1 MSINIAIDGP
11 AGAGKS
17 TIARKAAAKLGF
29 IYVDTGALY
38 RTVALFCTER
48 GLKAEEEIAAALPQA
63 EISLR
68 FSDGVQHVLL
78 CGEDVSDRIR
88 TPEIS
93 MAASTFAAISAVR
106 AYLFDLQQQIAAS
119 ENIIMD
125 GRDIGTVVLP
135 HADLKIF
142 LTADAEERARRRHKE
157 LAEKPDCPSY
167 EEILADIMR
176 RDEQDR
182 TRAVAPLRQAEDAV
196 FVDTTHL
203 SLDGAVETVLDLC
216 AERLGTECIL

>member
-17 TIARKAAAKLGF
+17 TIARRAAARLGF

-38 RTVALFCTER
+38 RTVALFCTRR
-48 GLKAEEEIAAALPQA
+48 GLKAEEEIGAALPEA

-68 FSDGVQHVLL
+68 FADGVQHVILN
-78 CGEDVSDRIR
+78 GEDVSELIR

-93 MAASTFAAISAVR
+93 MAASTIAAIGTVR
-106 AYLFDLQQQIAAS
+106 AYLFDLQQQIAKT
-119 ENIIMD
+119 ENILMD

-135 HADLKIF
+135 QADLKIF

-167 EEILADIMR
+167 EAILADIIQ

-182 TRAVAPLRQAEDAV
+182 TRAVAPLKQAEDAV
-196 FVDTTHL
+196 LVDTTRL
-203 SLDGAVETVLDLC
+203 SLDESVEAVLDLC
-216 AERLGTECIL
+216 KERLGL

>member
-17 TIARKAAAKLGF
+17 TIARRVAARLGF

-38 RTVALFCTER
+38 RTAALFCTRR
-48 GLKAEEEIAAALPQA
+48 GLKEEQEIAAALPEA

-68 FSDGVQHVLL
+68 FSDGVQHVILN
-78 CGEDVSDRIR
+78 GEDVSDFIR

-93 MAASTFAAISAVR
+93 MAASDIAAIGAVR
-106 AYLFDLQQQIAAS
+106 AFLFDLQQQIAKT
-119 ENIIMD
+119 ENILMD

-135 HADLKIF
+135 DADLKIF

-157 LAEKPDCPSY
+157 LMEKPDCPSY
-167 EEILADIMR
+167 KEILADIIR

-182 TRAVAPLRQAEDAV
+182 NRAVAPLKQAEDAV
-196 FVDTTHL
+196 LVDTTHL
-203 SLDGAVETVLDLC
+203 SLDESVEAILNLC
-216 AERLGTECIL
+216 KERLGL